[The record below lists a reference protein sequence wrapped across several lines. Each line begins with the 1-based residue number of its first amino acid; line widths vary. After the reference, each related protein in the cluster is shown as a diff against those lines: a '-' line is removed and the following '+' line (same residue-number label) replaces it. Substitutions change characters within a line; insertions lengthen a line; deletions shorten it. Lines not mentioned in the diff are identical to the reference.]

1 MRTAITI
8 HGLADARAALAA
20 AQALRLPVTLISGPG
35 GGGYGG
41 PGWFNAVVREA
52 SAAFPEVRVT
62 AILDC
67 ADAPGHALGAFRAG
81 TRAVRFTG
89 SADLAEKLREA
100 AAASGAELIVD
111 DVQALDLRGHRD
123 PVAACTAWLNAHVA
137 A

>member
-20 AQALRLPVTLISGPG
+20 ARALRVPVTVISGPG
-35 GGGYGG
+35 GGSYAG
-41 PGWFNAVVREA
+41 PGWFNEVVGAARD
-52 SAAFPEVRVT
+52 AFPEVRVT

-67 ADAPGHALGAFRAG
+67 DDAPGHALGAFRAG
-81 TRAVRFTG
+81 TKAVRFTG
-89 SADLAEKLREA
+89 RADVAAKLRDIAEQL
-100 AAASGAELIVD
+100 GAELITE
-111 DVQALDLRGHRD
+111 DVETLDLRGHRD

>member
-1 MRTAITI
+1 MLSAITI

-20 AQALRLPVTLISGPG
+20 AHALRVPVTLISGPG
-35 GGGYGG
+35 GGSYAG

-52 SAAFPEVRVT
+52 SGEFPEVRVT

-67 ADAPGHALGAFRAG
+67 DDAPGHALGAFRAG
-81 TRAVRFTG
+81 TKAVRFTG
-89 SADLAEKLREA
+89 RADVAEKLRDIA
-100 AAASGAELIVD
+100 AELDAELITD
-111 DVQALDLRGHRD
+111 DVETLDLRGHRD

>member
-8 HGLADARAALAA
+8 HSLADARAALAA
-20 AQALRLPVTLISGPG
+20 AQALRAPVTLISGPG
-35 GGGYGG
+35 GGSYAG

-52 SAAFPEVRVT
+52 ATEFPDVRVT

-67 ADAPGHALGAFRAG
+67 DDASGHALGAFRAG
-81 TRAVRFTG
+81 TKAVRFTG
-89 SADLAEKLREA
+89 RADVAAKLRDIA
-100 AAASGAELIVD
+100 AELGAELITE
-111 DVQALDLRGHRD
+111 DVETLDLRGHRD